1 MKRREFI
8 TLLGGAAAAWPLA
21 ARAQQPSRVPKIGYL
36 SPVSAASGF
45 LARTKCFGRDY
56 ANSDMSMERISS
68 SNIASRTAVRSA
80 PRPCCGIGP
89 TQSRRHRYCCHASV
103 SGSTGCHKD
112 NPDRHCGRPDP
123 VGSGLIENLARPGG
137 NITGTSSQTS
147 EVVGKSLE
155 LLKEVI
161 PGIVRVAALWNPS
174 NVVFQTEMLKEA
186 ETAAA
191 ALRIQLKVFGGG
203 MLTSWAVRSQR

>member
-45 LARTKCFGRDY
+45 LARDEMFRQGLRELGYVDGT
-56 ANSDMSMERISS
+56 
-68 SNIASRTAVRSA
+68 NIVIEYRFADGQFDRLPALAAELVQLKVDVIVTAV
-80 PRPCCGIGP
+80 
-89 TQSRRHRYCCHASV
+89 TQASLAARDATKTIPIVIAGV
-103 SGSTGCHKD
+103 S
-112 NPDRHCGRPDP
+112 DP

-161 PGIVRVAALWNPS
+161 PEIAARCGTLESVKRCLPSGNVERGGNGGCGIANSAQSFWGA
-174 NVVFQTEMLKEA
+174 K
-186 ETAAA
+186 
-191 ALRIQLKVFGGG
+191 
-203 MLTSWAVRSQR
+203 